1 MQNLE
6 LFLEKFNKIL
16 WGNWLVF
23 VLLGLGILYSIA
35 TGFVQVRHFK
45 FIIHNTLAKSFKE
58 RNIEKREGSL
68 STFQAM
74 MVTLA
79 GNIGGGNVVGV
90 ATAIVAGGYGAIF
103 WMCLL
108 HFLEWH

>member
-35 TGFVQVRHFK
+35 T
-45 FIIHNTLAKSFKE
+45 IA
-58 RNIEKREGSL
+58 
-68 STFQAM
+68 
-74 MVTLA
+74 
-79 GNIGGGNVVGV
+79 V
-90 ATAIVAGGYGAIF
+90 ATPTTFPPPIF
-103 WMCLL
+103 PAKVTIIA
-108 HFLEWH
+108 